1 MDVRPQEQ
9 HLIDR
14 AAELPAGRALCTT
27 AGRGQL
33 AAAYATRPECE
44 VICWLLDLDQSQQAR
59 RELGRVPS
67 NLHFECAPDP
77 PPDEYAAAALC
88 FSHKGDAELARET
101 LQMAHQR
108 LAMGGRFAAA
118 IDNPRDQWLHEQLRA
133 MFDKVT
139 RQPERDA
146 VVYLAT
152 KTRPLKKH
160 KDYACELAFRDAE
173 GLVHVRTRP
182 GVFSH
187 REVDGGARALLKTMP
202 IEPGRRVL
210 DLGCGSGAVGIAA
223 ALRAENVQ
231 VHAIDSNPRAI
242 EAFLWAADRNGVSS
256 RATTA
261 LDCDGTSVKPG
272 TFDLVLTN
280 PPYFSN
286 FRIAGLFVAI
296 AGRALRPGGTL
307 LVVTKAPEWYL
318 LNLSPAYR
326 SVEDLVVGQYH
337 VVSAVKP

>member
-1 MDVRPQEQ
+1 
-9 HLIDR
+9 
-14 AAELPAGRALCTT
+14 
-27 AGRGQL
+27 
-33 AAAYATRPECE
+33 
-44 VICWLLDLDQSQQAR
+44 
-59 RELGRVPS
+59 
-67 NLHFECAPDP
+67 
-77 PPDEYAAAALC
+77 
-88 FSHKGDAELARET
+88 
-101 LQMAHQR
+101 
-108 LAMGGRFAAA
+108 MGGRFAAA

-133 MFDKVT
+133 MFEKVT

-160 KDYACELAFRDAE
+160 KDYACELVFRDAE
-173 GLVHVRTRP
+173 RLVHVRTRP

-202 IEPGRRVL
+202 IEPGIRVL

-231 VHAIDSNPRAI
+231 VHATDSNPRAI
-242 EAFLWAADRNGVSS
+242 EAVEWAADRNGVSS
-256 RATTA
+256 RATAA

-272 TFDLVLTN
+272 TFDLVLAN

-296 AGRALRPGGTL
+296 AGRALRPGGLL
-307 LVVTKAPEWYL
+307 LVVTKTPEWYL
-318 LNLSPAYR
+318 LNLSPGFR
-326 SVEDLVVGQYH
+326 SVEARVVGQYH
-337 VVSAVKP
+337 VVSAMKP